1 MIQVGI
7 IGLGKIAFSY
17 SNFSE
22 QLVTHAQVISADS
35 DFQLNFG
42 IDPNESTRK
51 LFSQKFGVPTFAT
64 LEEAKSEGSLD
75 LYVIS
80 SPPITLSRNL
90 EAVIH
95 RKPTFVLLEKPIADN
110 LDEARRYRN
119 LKNLGESKVFVNYQ
133 RNYHPHFL
141 SLATELALIPEDD
154 KVQISGNFY
163 GDWRNTGSHL
173 VSLVQSLVCYEKA
186 SDFVIF
192 RERDLLSAKSPKF
205 DLQIRRHNNSQGSFF
220 NLSIIT
226 RDFHVRYESSLD
238 SIEYFRFG
246 PSKVFQD
253 ETCLVDLGEKLTL
266 NEPEC
271 LKYVYRNIAN
281 AFHGR
286 DFFVSDLNSGIE
298 TLEWI
303 GEIDK

>member
-17 SNFSE
+17 STISE

-35 DFQLNFG
+35 DFQLTFG
-42 IDPNESTRK
+42 IDPNEATRR
-51 LFSQKFGVPTFAT
+51 LFSERFDVPTFAT
-64 LEEAKSEGSLD
+64 LEEAESKGSSD

-80 SPPITLSRNL
+80 SPPITFSRNL

-95 RKPTFVLLEKPIADN
+95 RKPSAILLEKPIAAN
-110 LDEARRYRN
+110 LDEARGYRN
-119 LKNLGESKVFVNYQ
+119 LENLRGSKVFVNYQ

-141 SLATELALIPEDD
+141 SLATELAKIPKDER
-154 KVQISGNFY
+154 VQISGNFY
-163 GDWRNTGSHL
+163 GDWQNTGSHL
-173 VSLVQSLVCYEKA
+173 VSLVQSLVSYKKP
-186 SDFVIF
+186 SDLVIF
-192 RERDLLSAKSPKF
+192 RERDLLSAKSSKF

-226 RDFHVRYESSLD
+226 REFHVRYESSLD

-286 DFFVSDLNSGIE
+286 NFFVSDLESGIE

-303 GEIDK
+303 GDIDK

>member
-17 SNFSE
+17 SSISE

-35 DFQLNFG
+35 DFQLRFG
-42 IDPNESTRK
+42 IDPNEATRR
-51 LFSQKFGVPTFAT
+51 LFSEKFDVPTFAT
-64 LEEAKSEGSLD
+64 LEEAESQDSPD

-80 SPPITLSRNL
+80 SPTITLSRTL
-90 EAVIH
+90 EAVID
-95 RKPTFVLLEKPIADN
+95 RKPNTILLEKPIAAN
-110 LDEARRYRN
+110 LAEARRYRN
-119 LKNLGESKVFVNYQ
+119 MENLCESKVFVNYQ

-141 SLATELALIPEDD
+141 SLATALAMIPKDER
-154 KVQISGNFY
+154 VLISGNFY

-173 VSLVQSLVCYEKA
+173 VSLVQSLVSYEK
-186 SDFVIF
+186 SHDLVIF
-192 RERDLLSAKSPKF
+192 REKDLLSAKSSKF
-205 DLQIRRHNNSQGSFF
+205 DLQIRRHNNSQGNFL

-226 RDFHVRYESSLD
+226 REFHVKYESSLD

-253 ETCLVDLGEKLTL
+253 ETCLVDLGEKHTL

-281 AFHGR
+281 AFHEKNY
-286 DFFVSDLNSGIE
+286 FVSDLNSGIE

>member
-1 MIQVGI
+1 MLQAGI
-7 IGLGKIAFSY
+7 IGVGNIACSY
-17 SNFSE
+17 STISE
-22 QLVTHAQVISADS
+22 QLVTHAQVIAANS
-35 DFQLNFG
+35 DFQLTFG
-42 IDPNESTRK
+42 IDPTEATRR
-51 LFSQKFGVPTFAT
+51 LFSEKFDVPTFAT
-64 LEEAKSEGSLD
+64 LEEAESKGSSD

-80 SPPITLSRNL
+80 SPPITLSKNL
-90 EAVIH
+90 EAVIR
-95 RKPTFVLLEKPIADN
+95 RKPGSILLEKPIAAN
-110 LDEARRYRN
+110 LDEARGYRN
-119 LKNLGESKVFVNYQ
+119 LENLRGSKVFVNYQ

-141 SLATELALIPEDD
+141 SLATALAKIPEDER
-154 KVQISGNFY
+154 VQISGNFY
-163 GDWRNTGSHL
+163 GDWQNTGSHL
-173 VSLVQSLVCYEKA
+173 VSLVQSLVSYEKP

-192 RERDLLSAKSPKF
+192 RERDLLSAKSSKF

-226 RDFHVRYESSLD
+226 REFHVRYESSLD

-253 ETCLVDLGEKLTL
+253 ETCLVDLGDKLTL

-286 DFFVSDLNSGIE
+286 NFFVSDLKSGIE

-303 GEIDK
+303 GDIDK